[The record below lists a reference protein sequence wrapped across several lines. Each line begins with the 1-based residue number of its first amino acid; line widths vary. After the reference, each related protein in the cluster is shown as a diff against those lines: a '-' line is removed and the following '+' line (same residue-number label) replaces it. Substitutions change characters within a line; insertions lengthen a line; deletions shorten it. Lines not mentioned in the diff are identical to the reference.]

1 MLRLI
6 FIAQHM
12 KDIHSLERIV
22 PDEVNKSVQWSA
34 ETLELHLE
42 RYRFAAS
49 KIKGESI
56 LDMACGSGYGAH
68 LLAASASDSIQS
80 ITAVDI
86 DADSLVY
93 ARQRYAHPLINYL
106 QADATSFNDG
116 RKFDSI
122 VSLETIEHLPDT
134 EAFLKHLYQ
143 LLNKNGL
150 LICSV
155 PVTPSVDANPY
166 HLHDF
171 TAKQFLKL
179 LMASGFVIE
188 EKKIQVQPF
197 SPIQVMDKREK
208 RTESLR
214 KNLPIYYM
222 THPMALMK
230 RIVSTLRYGFTNR
243 YLVVCCRKK

>member
-1 MLRLI
+1 
-6 FIAQHM
+6 M

-68 LLAASASDSIQS
+68 LLATSANDSIRS

-93 ARQRYAHPLINYL
+93 ARQRYAHPLIKYL

-122 VSLETIEHLPDT
+122 VSLETIEHLPNT
-134 EAFLKHLYQ
+134 ETFLLHLFQ
-143 LLNKNGL
+143 LLNSNGR

-171 TAKQFLKL
+171 TEKQFLRVLTK
-179 LMASGFVIE
+179 AGFSIE
-188 EKKIQVQPF
+188 EKMIQVQPF
-197 SPIQVMDKREK
+197 SPVQVLDKKEK

-214 KNLPIYYM
+214 KNLLFYYLS
-222 THPMALMK
+222 HPMAFIK
-230 RIVSTLRYGFTNR
+230 RIVSTMRYGFTNR
-243 YLVVCCRKK
+243 YLVVFCSRT

>member
-1 MLRLI
+1 
-6 FIAQHM
+6 M

-49 KIKGESI
+49 KLKGGSI
-56 LDMACGSGYGAH
+56 LDIACGSGYGAH
-68 LLAASASDSIQS
+68 LLATSANDSVRS

-93 ARQRYAHPLINYL
+93 ARKRYAHPLIKYL
-106 QADATSFNDG
+106 QADATSFDDG
-116 RKFDSI
+116 RKFESI
-122 VSLETIEHLPDT
+122 VSLETIEHLPNT
-134 EAFLKHLYQ
+134 KAFLQHLFQ
-143 LLNKNGL
+143 LLKSNGR

-171 TAKQFLKL
+171 TEKQFLKL

-188 EKKIQVQPF
+188 EKMIQVQPF
-197 SPIQVMDKREK
+197 SPSQVMDKREK

-214 KNLPIYYM
+214 KNLPIYYL
-222 THPMALMK
+222 TQPMALIK

-243 YLVVCCRKK
+243 YLVVCCSKK